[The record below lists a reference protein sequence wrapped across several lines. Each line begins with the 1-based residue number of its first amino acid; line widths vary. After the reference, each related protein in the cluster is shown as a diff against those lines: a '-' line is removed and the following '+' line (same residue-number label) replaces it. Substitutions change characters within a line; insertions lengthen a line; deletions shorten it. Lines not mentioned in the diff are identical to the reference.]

1 MFAKTTYL
9 SNMVSRNVLGPW
21 VEVLRVSPL
30 YEHYGINIDE
40 GRLERLYREA
50 IAPDEDFNVE
60 ACPDIADLDDPKNVA
75 TALTLDQHTLV
86 YNENVVLTVAPGDG
100 KRPVSILYDTH
111 GEGAVFPSKIL
122 GPGSL
127 YNPRS

>member
-1 MFAKTTYL
+1 MLKQSPCGLADDKCIVVNIKRRMFAKTTYL

-21 VEVLRVSPL
+21 VEVLRVLPL

-50 IAPDEDFNVE
+50 IAPDKDFNVE
-60 ACPDIADLDDPKNVA
+60 ACPDLADLDDPMNVA

-86 YNENVVLTVAPGDG
+86 LWSG
-100 KRPVSILYDTH
+100 
-111 GEGAVFPSKIL
+111 
-122 GPGSL
+122 
-127 YNPRS
+127 